1 MLKYPETSTGLP
13 AVIQKDARL
22 SITRTFS
29 KLPSLSFI
37 SQLTPSTFSTLSEGF
52 SALVVLC
59 SHSHPCQMS
68 ESLSGMSREGGEVGS
83 QARWALT
90 QLRNSPLKSG
100 FVLFLPLSAIK
111 AQRRNSCRVQIFPQS
126 SRLNS
131 VSLNDNKGIETV
143 ASHCFKTVPAN
154 WVIEGDGAW
163 IYMKRGTIFCGLSIL

>member
-1 MLKYPETSTGLP
+1 MD
-13 AVIQKDARL
+13 I
-22 SITRTFS
+22 S

-68 ESLSGMSREGGEVGS
+68 ESLSGISREVGS

-90 QLRNSPLKSG
+90 QLRNSRLKSG
-100 FVLFLPLSAIK
+100 FVSFTFISDKSAETK
-111 AQRRNSCRVQIFPQS
+111 LMQS
-126 SRLNS
+126 SDISPGLEAEQRFPHWQQRHWNS
-131 VSLNDNKGIETV
+131 SIT
-143 ASHCFKTVPAN
+143 SFKTVPAN

-163 IYMKRGTIFCGLSIL
+163 IYMKRGTVFCGLSILEVFLISASAGPSRLLQ